1 MAWTLEGLKTSLGS
15 IFDAGTQPLDMST
28 LNQFNYNALM
38 NEYNSLGE
46 QLTKGMSLGQDVTS
60 INNQMNNIS
69 TQLTNLESLAAMQG
83 TTVDK
88 MTPIQAMQAQQML
101 EANTGITGFVNN
113 NFGSWG
119 NVMNGIGQLGN
130 LFMNWKSLGLAE
142 DQLALQQ
149 DAFNFNKAVTQTNLA
164 NQAKLTN
171 ARNKDILQS
180 RAHTETGNKNAY
192 DDEIK
197 RREVKG
203 EI

>member
-1 MAWTLEGLKTSLGS
+1 MAGILDGFSSAVSGL
-15 IFDAGTQPLDMST
+15 FDNSVQPIDT
-28 LNQFNYNALM
+28 NALNQFNWNYL
-38 NEYNSLGE
+38 
-46 QLTKGMSLGQDVTS
+46 
-60 INNQMNNIS
+60 NNQK
-69 TQLTNLESLAAMQG
+69 TQLTNQLANPRFIPTAELQNQLSDVTTQLSNLEQLAALQNM
-83 TTVDK
+83 DPAE
-88 MTPIQAMQAQQML
+88 MTPLQAMQAQQML

-113 NFGSWG
+113 NFGGWG

-149 DAFNFNKAVTQTNLA
+149 DAFNFNKAVTNTNLA

-171 ARNKDILQS
+171 ARTKDILQA
-180 RAHTETGNKNAY
+180 RAHTEKGDKNAY
-192 DDEIK
+192 NDEIK

>member
-15 IFDAGTQPLDMST
+15 IFDANTQPLDMST

-113 NFGSWG
+113 NFGGWG

-130 LFMNWKSLGLAE
+130 LFMNWRSLGLAE

>member
-15 IFDAGTQPLDMST
+15 IFDGDTQPLDMST

-38 NEYNSLGE
+38 NEYNSLGN

-69 TQLTNLESLAAMQG
+69 TQLANLENLAAMQG

-113 NFGSWG
+113 NFGGWG

-130 LFMNWKSLGLAE
+130 LFMNWRALGLAE
-142 DQLALQQ
+142 DQLDLQQ
-149 DAFNFNKAVTQTNLA
+149 NAFNFNKAMTTKNLA
-164 NQAKLTN
+164 NQVKSYNTALTDRMQ
-171 ARNKDILQS
+171 A

-192 DDEIK
+192 NKQIEERKLDGKI
-197 RREVKG
+197 
-203 EI
+203 

>member
-1 MAWTLEGLKTSLGS
+1 MAWTLEGLKTSLGN
-15 IFDAGTQPLDMST
+15 IFDTDTQLLDTRT

-38 NEYNSLGE
+38 NEYNSLGD
-46 QLTKGMSLGQDVTS
+46 QLTKGMSLGQDVTG

-69 TQLTNLESLAAMQG
+69 TQLTNLENLAAMQG

-113 NFGSWG
+113 NFGGWG

-130 LFMNWKSLGLAE
+130 LFMNWRSLGLAE

-180 RAHTETGNKNAY
+180 RAHTETGNKHAY

>member
-15 IFDAGTQPLDMST
+15 IFDTDTQLLDTNT

-38 NEYNSLGE
+38 NEYNSLGD
-46 QLTKGMSLGQDVTS
+46 QLTKGMSLGQDVTG

-69 TQLTNLESLAAMQG
+69 TQLTNLENLAAMQG

-113 NFGSWG
+113 NFGGWG

-130 LFMNWKSLGLAE
+130 LFMNWRSLGLAE

-171 ARNKDILQS
+171 ARTKDILQS

-192 DDEIK
+192 DAEIK

>member
-15 IFDAGTQPLDMST
+15 IFDSDTQPLDMST

-83 TTVDK
+83 TTVGK

-101 EANTGITGFVNN
+101 EANTGITGFVNS
-113 NFGSWG
+113 NFGGWG

-130 LFMNWKSLGLAE
+130 LFMNWRSLGLAE

-180 RAHTETGNKNAY
+180 RAHTETGNKHAY

>member
-1 MAWTLEGLKTSLGS
+1 MAWTLEGLKTSLGN
-15 IFDAGTQPLDMST
+15 IFDTDTQLLDTST

-38 NEYNSLGE
+38 NEYNSLGD
-46 QLTKGMSLGQDVTS
+46 QLTKGMSLGQDVTG

-69 TQLTNLESLAAMQG
+69 TQLTNLENLAAMQG

-113 NFGSWG
+113 NFGGWG

-130 LFMNWKSLGLAE
+130 LFMNWRSLGLAE

-171 ARNKDILQS
+171 ARTKDILQS

-192 DDEIK
+192 DAEIK

>member
-15 IFDAGTQPLDMST
+15 IFDTDTQPLDMST
-28 LNQFNYNALM
+28 INQFNYNALM
-38 NEYNSLGE
+38 NEYNSLGD
-46 QLTKGMSLGQDVTS
+46 QLTKGMSLGQDVTG

-69 TQLTNLESLAAMQG
+69 TQLTNLENLAAMQG

-113 NFGSWG
+113 NFGGWG

-130 LFMNWKSLGLAE
+130 LFMNWRSLGLAE

-171 ARNKDILQS
+171 ARTKDILQS

-192 DDEIK
+192 DAEIK